1 MKTIVGKPAIE
12 TARRLVASALDQPN
26 IYPQI
31 RSDLMAIA
39 NRLGG
44 AGDRVALKDEQ
55 SEIVEAYIGLARKRR
70 RLGPADEAA
79 LVELARH
86 LA

>member
-1 MKTIVGKPAIE
+1 MKTIRGKASIE
-12 TARRLVASALDQPN
+12 TARRLVASAIRQPN

-31 RSDLMAIA
+31 RSDLMAIR
-39 NRLGG
+39 NQLER
-44 AGDRVALKDEQ
+44 AGDRAELDDEQ

-70 RLGPADEAA
+70 LSEGDEAA
-79 LVELARH
+79 LIELSRQ